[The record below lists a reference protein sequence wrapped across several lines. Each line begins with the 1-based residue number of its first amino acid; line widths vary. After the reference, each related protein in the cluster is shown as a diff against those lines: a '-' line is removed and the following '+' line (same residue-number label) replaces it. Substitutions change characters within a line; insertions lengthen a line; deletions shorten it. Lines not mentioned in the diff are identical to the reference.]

1 MREVLLGRIEYFV
14 EIAELIVAATLLVQI
29 LVGFSKLEP
38 VTPIVLLQSMF
49 LEQFLNLLK
58 NIAAQTMTFVAFKVE
73 LQLERILRPLLLVV
87 DLTLLCSYLFEIK
100 IVKTALQIS

>member
-38 VTPIVLLQSMF
+38 VTPIVFPQSM
-49 LEQFLNLLK
+49 LLKQFLNLL
-58 NIAAQTMTFVAFKVE
+58 
-73 LQLERILRPLLLVV
+73 
-87 DLTLLCSYLFEIK
+87 
-100 IVKTALQIS
+100 